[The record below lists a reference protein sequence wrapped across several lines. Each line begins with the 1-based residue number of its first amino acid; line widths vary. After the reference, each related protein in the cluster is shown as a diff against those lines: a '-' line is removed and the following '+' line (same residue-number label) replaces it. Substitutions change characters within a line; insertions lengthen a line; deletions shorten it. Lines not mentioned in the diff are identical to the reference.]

1 MPNVSADATEG
12 KIRARFRPVGPLEAS
27 FAVLWENL
35 GKGRYFGWGYVDG
48 VVIEEDSRFN
58 ETCGFFSCSK
68 LADACACSG
77 EDLES
82 GVRRQTTH
90 LD

>member
-1 MPNVSADATEG
+1 MPNVSADATKG
-12 KIRARFRPVGPLEAS
+12 KVRARLRSVGPLEAG
-27 FAVLWENL
+27 FAVFWENL
-35 GKGRYFGWGYVDG
+35 GKGRDFGWSYVDG

-68 LADACACSG
+68 LANARACCG

-82 GVRRQTTH
+82 GVRRQTAH